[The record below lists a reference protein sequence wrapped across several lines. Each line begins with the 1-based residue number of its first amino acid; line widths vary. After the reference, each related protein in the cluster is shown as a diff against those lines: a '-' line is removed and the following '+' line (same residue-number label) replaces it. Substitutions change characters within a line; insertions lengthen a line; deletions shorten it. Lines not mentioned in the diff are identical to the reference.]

1 MRDPEDDGPAVRVG
15 EDAYGKV
22 RLRPRPTRVRRGA
35 RARRRRLVLAGT
47 LSSLVLA
54 GSCASWALPT
64 LAVRQIGSVDAGVR
78 GSGPRGAMNILVVG
92 VDKRDN
98 LTRRQQNLLKLG
110 RESGQRTDT
119 MMIVHLSEDHR
130 KITIVSLPRDT
141 WVTVPGKGQHK
152 INAAYQLGGP
162 KLTVQTVENVTGLTI
177 NHYVEVNVLGF
188 VDVVESLGGV
198 SVCTPVP
205 IEDPK
210 TGLSLRPGTYELDGV
225 KALAYARTRATARSD
240 LDRIDRQQQVV
251 SALLD
256 RALSSGT
263 LTNPVRLASFVNST
277 LKTLTV
283 DERLAEDVLGLA
295 RQLRDVST
303 DDVTFA
309 SVPIADADHKSPT
322 GESVV
327 LWDAQAARDLFRR
340 IAADE
345 PLTEP
350 SAEASAKPS
359 VKASGG
365 AERPASPTPMR
376 TPLTVPPE
384 RIAVRV
390 LNGTGITGRG
400 AAARNDLLQA
410 GFMVPEPAGN
420 AATTDYDTTVIRY
433 GPERRDSARTVAAA
447 IPGAELLE
455 TASLGDRLEVVI
467 GHRYS
472 GVRKVTV
479 EPSSPATP
487 TPATSTPA
495 TKTATENICRD

>member
-1 MRDPEDDGPAVRVG
+1 
-15 EDAYGKV
+15 
-22 RLRPRPTRVRRGA
+22 
-35 RARRRRLVLAGT
+35 
-47 LSSLVLA
+47 
-54 GSCASWALPT
+54 
-64 LAVRQIGSVDAGVR
+64 
-78 GSGPRGAMNILVVG
+78 
-92 VDKRDN
+92 
-98 LTRRQQNLLKLG
+98 
-110 RESGQRTDT
+110 
-119 MMIVHLSEDHR
+119 
-130 KITIVSLPRDT
+130 
-141 WVTVPGKGQHK
+141 
-152 INAAYQLGGP
+152 
-162 KLTVQTVENVTGLTI
+162 
-177 NHYVEVNVLGF
+177 
-188 VDVVESLGGV
+188 
-198 SVCTPVP
+198 
-205 IEDPK
+205 
-210 TGLSLRPGTYELDGV
+210 
-225 KALAYARTRATARSD
+225 
-240 LDRIDRQQQVV
+240 
-251 SALLD
+251 
-256 RALSSGT
+256 
-263 LTNPVRLASFVNST
+263 TNPVRLASFVNST

-420 AATTDYDTTVIRY
+420 AATTDYDTTV
-433 GPERRDSARTVAAA
+433 
-447 IPGAELLE
+447 
-455 TASLGDRLEVVI
+455 
-467 GHRYS
+467 
-472 GVRKVTV
+472 
-479 EPSSPATP
+479 
-487 TPATSTPA
+487 
-495 TKTATENICRD
+495 